1 MKKKN
6 EDLLRLKSLLTKNKF
21 GADDKF
27 ETLFYGD
34 LCGVLNDYFDLS
46 GDPLVNVE
54 KKQGGYSVS
63 ISFNALSFKQMKS
76 ITD

>member
-54 KKQGGYSVS
+54 KNREV
-63 ISFNALSFKQMKS
+63 ILSASLLTRFPLS
-76 ITD
+76 R